1 MANPQLEDG
10 YTSVAN
16 ESMDAL
22 MRTNFSPYER
32 RCLDCI
38 LRQTYGWHKKSDR
51 ISYSQF
57 EEFTLIDRRHIGR
70 AITSLKQRNII
81 TVTGTGYALEY
92 TFQKDYTK
100 WKLTPAEVKDTTLNL
115 TPPQGDLTPV
125 QGESLPAEVSKS
137 LPVEVLQKKENNIQK
152 HYTKTNK
159 NDDFV
164 FVLPDWVNKEV
175 WNQFVEMRK
184 KIPKSPL
191 TEYGKKLLIA
201 ELERFKNEGEDTN
214 RIIENSIRNSWK
226 GLFSLK
232 GKDGGNYH
240 GTNAAYKNQPK
251 GTSETPHAIDGD
263 AEATEG

>member
-10 YTSVAN
+10 YTSIAN

-32 RCLDCI
+32 RVLDCV

-57 EEFTLIDRRHIGR
+57 EDFTLIDRRHIGR

-92 TFQKDYTK
+92 SFQKDYTR
-100 WKLTPAEVKDTTLNL
+100 WKLTPAEVIN
-115 TPPQGDLTPV
+115 TPPNLTPV
-125 QGESLPAEVSKS
+125 QGELTPVQDQS

-159 NDDFV
+159 DEFV
-164 FVLPDWVNKEV
+164 FILPDWVNKEV

-201 ELERFKNEGEDTN
+201 ELERFKNEGEDPT
-214 RIIENSIRNSWK
+214 RIIEKSIQNSWK
-226 GLFSLK
+226 GLFSLT
-232 GKDGGNYH
+232 GKNGGTYH
-240 GTNAAYKNQPK
+240 GTNAAYKKQPE
-251 GTSETPHAIDGD
+251 GASEAPHALDGD
-263 AEATEG
+263 AEAPEG